1 LAVPTDD
8 NDDDNSRN
16 ADYVSEHR
24 VLSRIQYHKNSTPS
38 GIQIPTTGGKA
49 YYRSPTSYCIR
60 HFVCHHSIEKVVVVK
75 KEEEI
80 EADDYSVRAI
90 ASNSLKSIIIT
101 SDSTNHKKGGDI
113 DIKNY
118 QRIDP
123 KMRLEISS
131 GLSRSAPPE
140 ELTTLGVKDIYKC
153 LLQLFYEKVVVKE
166 ILVMPLK
173 EKKK

>member
-1 LAVPTDD
+1 LNVPTDD
-8 NDDDNSRN
+8 NEDDNSRN
-16 ADYVSEHR
+16 ADYVSEHGA
-24 VLSRIQYHKNSTPS
+24 LSRIQYHKNCTLS
-38 GIQIPTTGGKA
+38 GNQIPATGDRA

-60 HFVCHHSIEKVVVVK
+60 QCVCHHSIEKVVVVK
-75 KEEEI
+75 KEEEK
-80 EADDYSVRAI
+80 EDDDYSVHAI

-113 DIKNY
+113 EIKNN

-123 KMRLEISS
+123 KMWLEISS
-131 GLSRSAPPE
+131 LLSRSEPQE

-153 LLQLFYEKVVVKE
+153 LLQLFYEKISVKE
-166 ILVMPLK
+166 IVTPLK